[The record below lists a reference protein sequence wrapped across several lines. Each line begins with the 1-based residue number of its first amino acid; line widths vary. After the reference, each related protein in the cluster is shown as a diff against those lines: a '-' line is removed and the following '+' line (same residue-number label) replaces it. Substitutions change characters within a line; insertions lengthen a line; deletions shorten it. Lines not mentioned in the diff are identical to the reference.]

1 MAKSPR
7 RHPRFS
13 PFRLSA
19 SSPFPPTRL
28 DGIIVLGARLNP
40 QGQPGRVAKMRLLH
54 ALKLWRE
61 CCPGRYLILTG
72 GVTGPIPVSEARA
85 MADFALKWAGENWSP
100 DWQTRL
106 HPCLV
111 LEEESRTTAASA
123 AHTLPLL
130 RRLGLKIVGL
140 VSDRLHLRR
149 AHFLFRR
156 HFTPHPILVV
166 PVPVPGVLRSYWRQG
181 RILRLGQMALR
192 EGGAWLKVL
201 GGLARRRR
209 R

>member
-1 MAKSPR
+1 MEKPPR
-7 RHPRFS
+7 RTSRFF
-13 PFRLSA
+13 PFRHFA
-19 SSPFPPTRL
+19 SSPFPTTHL
-28 DGIIVLGARLNP
+28 DGLIVLGARLNP

-61 CCPGRYLILTG
+61 RCPGKPLILTG
-72 GVTGPIPVSEARA
+72 GVTGPLPVSEARA
-85 MADFALKWAGENWSP
+85 MAEFALKWAGENWGP
-100 DWQTRL
+100 EWQERL
-106 HPCLV
+106 HPCLA
-111 LEEESRTTAASA
+111 LEEKGLNTATSA

-130 RRLGLKIVGL
+130 CRLGLQDVGL

-156 HFTPHPILVV
+156 HFAPHPIRVV
-166 PVPVPGVLRSYWRQG
+166 PVPVPGVLRSYWRQ
-181 RILRLGQMALR
+181 RRYLRLTKMALR

-209 R
+209 